1 MKIYIFII
9 ILLSTFVVNA
19 QKSNQDIKN
28 KIGIGGI
35 AGINFSKFSYSSD
48 NYNYD
53 NSTFLNSQFG
63 LATEFYFSEKL
74 SIRPSLLYAGR
85 GMLIK
90 QDEVNYMLSSKNI
103 DWSVPVI
110 YTFAPDNTVNPYIYI
125 APMLETTFGGKLG
138 YGNVSTELS
147 KANHSSTGLSLTP
160 AMGLKFNLSEK
171 TYLSF
176 EAGYHI
182 GLSNTFSKDELAG
195 SADALNVSNYSIE
208 GKRKNRA
215 LVFMASLIIKINKK
229 NKKENKPVEEDVVI
243 KEDKQIKK
251 VVPEKDTV
259 EVVADTTAK
268 VVENK
273 VDYTVKE
280 IEKDIK
286 EGIDVTNRKITFN
299 NIEFELNKTK
309 LTQNSKN
316 YLNEIIEFLKNNK
329 KIKTQI
335 NGHTDNTGTNEVNMK
350 LSIGRAKSVYDYLI
364 STGIEKS
371 RLSYKGYGDT
381 LPIETNDTK
390 TGRAKNRR
398 VEFKIISNK

>member
-1 MKIYIFII
+1 
-9 ILLSTFVVNA
+9 
-19 QKSNQDIKN
+19 
-28 KIGIGGI
+28 
-35 AGINFSKFSYSSD
+35 
-48 NYNYD
+48 
-53 NSTFLNSQFG
+53 
-63 LATEFYFSEKL
+63 
-74 SIRPSLLYAGR
+74 
-85 GMLIK
+85 
-90 QDEVNYMLSSKNI
+90 
-103 DWSVPVI
+103 
-110 YTFAPDNTVNPYIYI
+110 
-125 APMLETTFGGKLG
+125 
-138 YGNVSTELS
+138 
-147 KANHSSTGLSLTP
+147 
-160 AMGLKFNLSEK
+160 
-171 TYLSF
+171 
-176 EAGYHI
+176 
-182 GLSNTFSKDELAG
+182 
-195 SADALNVSNYSIE
+195 
-208 GKRKNRA
+208 
-215 LVFMASLIIKINKK
+215 MASLIIKINKK
-229 NKKENKPVEEDVVI
+229 DKKENKPVEEDVVI
-243 KEDKQIKK
+243 KEDKQTKK